1 MNELDEYI
9 LELERY
15 RNSQQILS
23 YLHNNQVP
31 LGKEFSDV
39 LFNNIWDLYET
50 DETDEG
56 ENQLDMW
63 DEFGTGL

>member
-1 MNELDEYI
+1 MTELDEYI

-23 YLHNNQVP
+23 YLYNNQVP
-31 LGKEFSDV
+31 LGKEFSEV

-50 DETDEG
+50 DECE
-56 ENQLDMW
+56 EQLDMW
-63 DEFGTGL
+63 KEFGTGL